1 MSWKN
6 INACIQLYFLR
17 GQKQIR
23 LLKLNQKQN
32 LANQIYRDKYTYFD
46 NVKY

>member
-6 INACIQLYFLR
+6 INAGIQLYFLR

-23 LLKLNQKQN
+23 LLKLDQKEN
-32 LANQIYRDKYTYFD
+32 LGNQIY
-46 NVKY
+46 